1 MYVNSAYL
9 NNSRIDFK
17 YYSAPLVVGSCGTYR
32 LLTREK
38 LPTFWKK
45 GRRDYQIL
53 YVAAGKAHFWFD
65 GKEEVVKAGN
75 MVLYKP
81 GEIQKYVYYLADK
94 PEVFWVH
101 FTGNDVKKI
110 LEYHGIHLDEH
121 VFYTGTL
128 TEYKTLFRKI
138 IRELQLCRYGYEDYT
153 ASLLNEILLLASRQQ
168 RSESCAPGNIHAQ
181 VEDAAI
187 YFSENYNEKI
197 SIEDYAAS
205 LHMSTT
211 WFIRNFKQ
219 QVGTSPV
226 QYILSLRMVNAQ
238 SLLEQ
243 TNYSVGE
250 IAAIVGYDNPL
261 YFSRVFHK
269 EMGVSPMQYRK
280 DKLKKSEISAEE
292 ETTISADL

>member
-1 MYVNSAYL
+1 MILVYVNSAYL

-17 YYSAPLVVGSCGTYR
+17 DYSAPLVVGSCGTYR

-38 LPTFWKK
+38 LPTFWQK

-121 VFYTGTL
+121 VF
-128 TEYKTLFRKI
+128 I
-138 IRELQLCRYGYEDYT
+138 
-153 ASLLNEILLLASRQQ
+153 
-168 RSESCAPGNIHAQ
+168 
-181 VEDAAI
+181 
-187 YFSENYNEKI
+187 
-197 SIEDYAAS
+197 
-205 LHMSTT
+205 
-211 WFIRNFKQ
+211 
-219 QVGTSPV
+219 PV
-226 QYILSLRMVNAQ
+226 
-238 SLLEQ
+238 
-243 TNYSVGE
+243 
-250 IAAIVGYDNPL
+250 
-261 YFSRVFHK
+261 H
-269 EMGVSPMQYRK
+269 
-280 DKLKKSEISAEE
+280 
-292 ETTISADL
+292 

>member
-1 MYVNSAYL
+1 M
-9 NNSRIDFK
+9 
-17 YYSAPLVVGSCGTYR
+17 
-32 LLTREK
+32 LTREK
-38 LPTFWKK
+38 LPTFWQK

-110 LEYHGIHLDEH
+110 LEYHGIHLDDH

-153 ASLLNEILLLASRQQ
+153 ASLLNEILLLVSRQQ

-187 YFSENYNEKI
+187 YFSENYTFRHNVSYDDLGGTISPASNPDARLEENIFYVRDGVPFVRNHMDGGNYTESNDRIIPNEK
-197 SIEDYAAS
+197 
-205 LHMSTT
+205 
-211 WFIRNFKQ
+211 
-219 QVGTSPV
+219 
-226 QYILSLRMVNAQ
+226 
-238 SLLEQ
+238 
-243 TNYSVGE
+243 
-250 IAAIVGYDNPL
+250 
-261 YFSRVFHK
+261 
-269 EMGVSPMQYRK
+269 
-280 DKLKKSEISAEE
+280 
-292 ETTISADL
+292 

>member
-17 YYSAPLVVGSCGTYR
+17 DYSAPLVVGSCGTYR

-38 LPTFWKK
+38 LPTFWQK

-153 ASLLNEILLLASRQQ
+153 ASLL
-168 RSESCAPGNIHAQ
+168 
-181 VEDAAI
+181 
-187 YFSENYNEKI
+187 
-197 SIEDYAAS
+197 
-205 LHMSTT
+205 
-211 WFIRNFKQ
+211 RN
-219 QVGTSPV
+219 
-226 QYILSLRMVNAQ
+226 
-238 SLLEQ
+238 
-243 TNYSVGE
+243 
-250 IAAIVGYDNPL
+250 IAAGKPSAAEARAAHRAISTHK
-261 YFSRVFHK
+261 SRMLQSISVRIIMK
-269 EMGVSPMQYRK
+269 RSA
-280 DKLKKSEISAEE
+280 LKI
-292 ETTISADL
+292 TQHHFI

>member
-1 MYVNSAYL
+1 MILVYVNSAYL

-17 YYSAPLVVGSCGTYR
+17 DYSAPLVVGSCGTYR

-197 SIEDYAAS
+197 SIEDYAAC
-205 LHMSTT
+205 LLY
-211 WFIRNFKQ
+211 
-219 QVGTSPV
+219 TSP
-226 QYILSLRMVNAQ
+226 
-238 SLLEQ
+238 
-243 TNYSVGE
+243 
-250 IAAIVGYDNPL
+250 
-261 YFSRVFHK
+261 
-269 EMGVSPMQYRK
+269 SPR
-280 DKLKKSEISAEE
+280 DRG
-292 ETTISADL
+292 